1 MSVKFL
7 KHEDISR
14 WYHFSW
20 DENVRKFYIRI
31 SKSHIQGMEVNDFRR
46 IFEHIEFSEL
56 YLPLLDRLEC
66 VIGRETF
73 GINDSIV
80 RVSDDT
86 DWLVYEIKIPCTV
99 KVTGL
104 TCQRCEGTG
113 RRPLNYAGDDDEPCY
128 HCNGSGDEKLI
139 DYKEVSRVCLSLNI
153 LLSVLAYP
161 NKDTGAS
168 SSELQL
174 YTLTT
179 CCIQGSQGHS
189 VGGYASPEF
198 VRFLKDVLDRRT
210 THLQRVEAAMQYVH
224 ETLLSTVSKNKL
236 YCFRCYI
243 RGGQFCLS
251 CPGNA
256 CEIHSENEY
265 ISSSRGNGITC
276 HNLDSGVQQLTLLV
290 GMACLSTLYNELC
303 KKA

>member
-7 KHEDISR
+7 RHEDISR

-20 DENVRKFYIRI
+20 DEDARKFYIKI
-31 SKSHIQGMEVNDFRR
+31 SKSHIRGMEFRDFRR

-66 VIGRETF
+66 VIGRKTF

-86 DWLVYEIKIPCTV
+86 NWLVYEIKIPCTV

-104 TCQRCEGTG
+104 TCQRCDGTG
-113 RRPLNYAGDDDEPCY
+113 KRPLYYTGYDEPCY
-128 HCNGSGDEKLI
+128 HCNGSGEEKLI
-139 DYKEVSRVCLSLNI
+139 DYTEINQVCLSLNI

-161 NKDTGAS
+161 NEDAGAS
-168 SSELQL
+168 SIELHL

-189 VGGYASPEF
+189 VEGYASPEF
-198 VRFLKDVLDRRT
+198 VRFLRDVLGGHT
-210 THLQRVEAAMQYVH
+210 AHLKRVQVAMQYVH
-224 ETLLSTVSKNKL
+224 ETLLGTVSKSQL

-243 RGGQFCLS
+243 RSGQFCLS

-256 CEIHSENEY
+256 CEIHSENKS
-265 ISSSRGNGITC
+265 ISTSRGDGITC

-290 GMACLSTLYNELC
+290 GMACLSTLYDELC
-303 KKA
+303 KKT